1 MVGPSFRRRSPHFS
15 RKEIADH
22 WRLGCQVK
30 VKEDMEIQVPEEVF
44 GIKKW
49 ECEVVSNYNV
59 ASFIK
64 EFVVRLP
71 EGETLDFEAGGYIQ
85 VDVPTTTVEYK
96 DIDITAHPEHHK
108 DPNTFQ
114 SEWDKFGLWDLKM
127 VNDEPIVRAY
137 SMANHPAE
145 GNIVMLNIRIA
156 TPPWDRARNAW
167 MNVNPGVCSSYVF
180 GCKPGDKCTIS
191 GPYGEFFIKETDA
204 EMVYI
209 GGGAGMA
216 PMRSHLFHLFHTVKT
231 GRKVTFY
238 YGGRSRRELF
248 YLEDFRKIEAE
259 FPNFRFHVVL
269 SDPTEEDNW
278 NEKKSVDDEG
288 DGFLGFVHNAVI
300 EHHPQVHEAPEDI
313 EFYFCGPPLMNQA
326 VLKMCDDWGVP
337 PENVAFDDFED
348 DAFPLH
354 PLGFRQPCAGG
365 PICGHRGHG
374 DGVQWRGNQQR
385 GSCFWRAASPGRGP
399 GHDVQHQIPE
409 QGEGGRRRL
418 RGPAGR
424 HGPSRKPVASGKHP
438 QRHQCLEPHRLPVR
452 FRGQHPHHRA
462 VVGPV

>member
-1 MVGPSFRRRSPHFS
+1 MATPAYFFPPPAAEAELAFSAAARCHAGGGTILPTEEPHFS
-15 RKEIADH
+15 RKEIADN

-71 EGETLDFEAGGYIQ
+71 DGETLDFEAGGYIQ
-85 VDVPTTTVEYK
+85 VDVPTTVVEYK
-96 DIDITAHPEHHK
+96 DMDVKAHPDHHK

-114 SEWDKFGLWDLKM
+114 SEWDKFGLVGPQDGQR
-127 VNDEPIVRAY
+127 RAHRARLLHGQSPGGGQHRDAQY
-137 SMANHPAE
+137 PDRHPAVGPRPQCLDE
-145 GNIVMLNIRIA
+145 RQS
-156 TPPWDRARNAW
+156 RASVPA
-167 MNVNPGVCSSYVF
+167 YVF

-191 GPYGEFFIKETDA
+191 GPYGEFFIKETEA
-204 EMVYI
+204 EMLYI

-248 YLEDFRKIEAE
+248 YLDDFRKIEQE

-269 SDPTEEDNW
+269 SDPTEEDQW
-278 NEKKSVDDEG
+278 NEKKSIDDEG

-300 EHHPQVHEAPEDI
+300 EHHLTPHDAPEDI

-337 PENVAFDDFED
+337 PENVAFDDF
-348 DAFPLH
+348 
-354 PLGFRQPCAGG
+354 GG
-365 PICGHRGHG
+365 
-374 DGVQWRGNQQR
+374 
-385 GSCFWRAASPGRGP
+385 
-399 GHDVQHQIPE
+399 
-409 QGEGGRRRL
+409 
-418 RGPAGR
+418 
-424 HGPSRKPVASGKHP
+424 
-438 QRHQCLEPHRLPVR
+438 
-452 FRGQHPHHRA
+452 
-462 VVGPV
+462 